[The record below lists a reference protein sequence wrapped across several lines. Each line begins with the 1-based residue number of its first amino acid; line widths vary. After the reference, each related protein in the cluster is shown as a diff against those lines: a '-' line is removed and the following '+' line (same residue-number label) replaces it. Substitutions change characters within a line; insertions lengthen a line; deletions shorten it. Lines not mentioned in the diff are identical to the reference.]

1 MKLLFYLNLRI
12 TFFRLLFLFFIPFSY
27 SQQGKIDATF
37 NTYDDGL
44 LGDGF
49 DNTVRTLCLQPDGKL
64 IVGGDYLNFNG
75 ALTSYLSRL
84 YPDGSKDT
92 TFDLGS
98 GFNGKIYTSIIQP
111 DGKILLGGSF
121 TTFNG
126 ANASRLIRLNADGSI
141 DASFNTAIGV
151 NTGIVY
157 DLALQADGNII
168 VVGSFSKYNG
178 VNANKI
184 ARILPNGNLDATF
197 ITGSGASATIE
208 EVQIQLDGKII
219 LAGSFD
225 SFNKTLNTTKIVR
238 LDTTGNVDASFI
250 SVTGFDA
257 TITALELQSDGKILV
272 GGAFTTYNGSSANRI
287 VRLNTDGSVDA
298 GFVSGSG
305 FNNGGVTVIKTNA
318 LGEIMVGGSFTG
330 TYNGIDINQL
340 VLLNPN
346 GTLSPNFDI
355 GTGPATAT
363 IYDLALDI
371 DGSWYI
377 GGSFSVFDSQN
388 QGRLA
393 KIDASGV
400 LDLGYLTAGVGF
412 DNSVL
417 KVLSLSDTK
426 TMAFGSFTKFNG
438 VSSLRIARLLVDG
451 TLDLTFNT
459 LGSGADGI
467 IRNAII
473 QSDNKMVLV
482 GSFKN
487 YNGVSANRIIRILE
501 DGSIDP
507 SFIVGTGAN
516 NQIYAIAL
524 QLDGKILIGGNF
536 TNYNGTLVNRIIRL
550 LPDGTIDASFN
561 VGLGADA
568 IVETVLLQSD
578 GKIVVGGRF
587 VTFNGNSY
595 NHLVRL
601 NVDGS
606 IDAGFSIGTGFDK
619 YVYTIAKQADDK
631 LILGGTFS
639 NYNGVSTKRIVRLNT
654 DGSLDVSFA
663 IGTGFSNGELRTI
676 LIQPDGR
683 ILAGGTFS
691 GTYNG
696 TIVKRMLRLLPTG
709 VYDNSFLVNLNGTLF
724 SSCFTPSNDVIIGGN
739 FNSVSGITKH
749 RVARI
754 KLCTNSSSLNGTLW
768 TNGPPSGG
776 KELIFHDDYVI
787 ANSVNVCSC
796 SIDAGKKVVVSNGKT
811 LGLTFNY
818 IGLGTLILEDSA
830 SLYQSDDESINTGI
844 VEVKRKS
851 TPILKF
857 DYTYWSSPVIN
868 QKLFDVSPNTLSDK
882 FFSFDTAIEDW
893 ITESPSNN
901 MINGKGYIIRG
912 PQDYSTTIATL
923 YEAVFKGVPNNGI
936 VSIPIGATDTSN
948 LIGNPY
954 PSAIDADLFLNKNAG
969 IIDGTIY
976 FWTHNTPITNNIY
989 TSNDYAMY
997 NLLGGV
1003 GTSAAIN
1010 LGGNNSKPNGKI
1022 ASGQSFF
1029 VTSINGGGT
1038 AVFNNSM
1045 RIVEQNTFFYKSNSN
1060 EKIKYSNGIEK
1071 HRIWLNLSNT
1081 QGAFKQIL
1089 VGYATAAT
1097 NQIDR
1102 SFDGETFD
1110 GNEFLDFYSIN
1121 QGVNLAIQGR
1131 ALPFEEKDEIP
1142 IGYTTEVEGTFNINI
1157 DEIDGLLANQS
1168 VYIEDKTTNLIYD
1181 LKKEGCSFFTQKGVF
1196 NDRFVLRYTNKNL
1209 NTNDFNP
1216 NGNLVLISCKNQQI
1230 KISSLSQIIE
1240 KVSIYDLLG
1249 RKIYQ
1254 KKHIDTTETTIYD
1267 LALSPQV
1274 LIIKMQFQ
1282 SGKSI
1287 AEKILFQ

>member
-1 MKLLFYLNLRI
+1 MPLG
-12 TFFRLLFLFFIPFSY
+12 Y
-27 SQQGKIDATF
+27 SQQGKIDAAF
-37 NTYDDGL
+37 NSYDDGL

-49 DNTVRTLCLQPDGKL
+49 DNTVRTLSIQSDGKL

-75 ALTSYLSRL
+75 TLTSYLTRL

-98 GFNGKIYTSIIQP
+98 GFNGKIYTSLIQP

-121 TTFNG
+121 TTYNG
-126 ANASRLIRLNADGSI
+126 SNASRLIRLNADGSI

-157 DLALQADGNII
+157 DLALQPDGNII

-184 ARILPNGNLDATF
+184 ARVSPNGNLDTTF
-197 ITGSGASATIE
+197 ITGSGASATVE

-219 LAGSFD
+219 LSGSFD
-225 SFNKTLNTTKIVR
+225 SFNGALNTVKIVR
-238 LDTTGNVDASFI
+238 LNVGGDVDATFVSG
-250 SVTGFDA
+250 TGFDA
-257 TITALELQSDGKILV
+257 TITALELQPDGKILV
-272 GGAFTTYNGSSANRI
+272 GGAFTTYNGASANRI

-298 GFVSGSG
+298 GFISG
-305 FNNGGVTVIKTNA
+305 FGFSNGGVSVIKTNA
-318 LGEIMVGGSFTG
+318 LREIMVGGSFTG
-330 TYNGIDINQL
+330 TYNGIDVNRL

-346 GTLSPNFDI
+346 GILSPNFDI
-355 GTGPATAT
+355 GTGPASAT
-363 IYDLALDI
+363 VYDLALDS

-393 KIDASGV
+393 KIDAFGV
-400 LDLGYLTAGVGF
+400 LDVGYLTAGVGF

-417 KVLSLSDTK
+417 KVLSLSNNK

-438 VSSLRIARLLVDG
+438 ASSLRIARLLVDG
-451 TLDLTFNT
+451 TLDTTFDM

-473 QSDNKMVLV
+473 QPDNKIILV

-487 YNGVSANRIIRILE
+487 YNGVSANRIIRISE
-501 DGSIDP
+501 EGSVDP

-524 QLDGKILIGGNF
+524 QPDGKIIIGGNF
-536 TNYNGTLVNRIIRL
+536 TNYNGTLVNRITRL
-550 LPDGTIDASFN
+550 LPDGTIDPSFN

-568 IVETVLLQSD
+568 IVETLLLQSD
-578 GKIVVGGRF
+578 SKIVVGGRF
-587 VTFNGNSY
+587 VTFNGNSF

-601 NVDGS
+601 NADGS
-606 IDAGFSIGTGFDK
+606 IDTSFTIGAGFDK
-619 YVYTIAKQADDK
+619 YVYTIAKQSDEK
-631 LILGGTFS
+631 LVLGGTFL
-639 NYNGVSTKRIVRLNT
+639 NYNGVSAKRIIRLNT
-654 DGSLDVSFA
+654 DGSLDSSFA

-709 VYDNSFLVNLNGTLF
+709 GYDNSFLVNLNGTLF

-754 KLCTNSSSLNGTLW
+754 KLCTNSSSLNGTVW

-776 KELIFHDDYVI
+776 KELIFHDDYI
-787 ANSVNVCSC
+787 IENSVNVCSC

-818 IGLGTLILEDSA
+818 IGLGTLVLEDSA

-857 DYTYWSSPVIN
+857 DYTYWSSPVMN

-882 FFSFDTAIEDW
+882 FFSFDTIIEDW
-893 ITESPSNN
+893 INESPSNN

-912 PQDYSTTIATL
+912 PQDYSTTIANS

-954 PSAIDADLFLNKNAG
+954 PSALDADLFLNKNAE

-1010 LGGNNSKPNGKI
+1010 SGGNNSKPNGKI

-1029 VTSINGGGT
+1029 VASINGGGT
-1038 AVFNNSM
+1038 AVFNDSM

-1060 EKIKYSNGIEK
+1060 EKIKHSNGIEK

-1089 VGYATAAT
+1089 VGYTSGAT

-1131 ALPFEEKDEIP
+1131 ALPFEENDEIP
-1142 IGYTTEVEGTFNINI
+1142 LGYTTEVEGIFNINI
-1157 DEIDGLLANQS
+1157 DEIDGLFAHQS
-1168 VYIEDKTTNLIYD
+1168 VFIEDKITNQIYD
-1181 LKKEGCSFFTQKGVF
+1181 LKKEGYSFFSQKGVF
-1196 NDRFVLRYTNKNL
+1196 NDRFVLRYTNRNL
-1209 NTNDFNP
+1209 STSDFNP
-1216 NGNLVLISCKNQQI
+1216 KGNRVLIFCKNQQI
-1230 KISSLSQIIE
+1230 KISAPSQMIDR
-1240 KVSIYDLLG
+1240 VLIYDLLG
-1249 RKIYQ
+1249 KKIYQ
-1254 KKHIDTTETTIYD
+1254 KKNIDATEITISD
-1267 LALSPQV
+1267 LVLSPQV
-1274 LIIKMQFQ
+1274 LIIKTQLQ
-1282 SGKSI
+1282 SGKYI
-1287 AEKILFQ
+1287 FEKILFQ